1 MDKDD
6 EREVPERIGKSFANE
21 HGFDYFLE
29 TSALD
34 STNVENLF
42 QEVAQR
48 LTEAM
53 EFNDERFHTYSHN
66 QNQSISLVDRVQEQ
80 ANNCCRR

>member
-53 EFNDERFHTYSHN
+53 EFNDERYIFINIKIFSFV
-66 QNQSISLVDRVQEQ
+66 L
-80 ANNCCRR
+80 